1 MLLIFG
7 HHVPWKNKNKNSLN
21 CLFCLMV
28 TKLKS
33 WNPPLLLTAVL
44 LPLCVDPAISQTLPD
59 WNFID
64 QYCSECHNFDDQ
76 AGGLAFEL
84 LDHESLLD
92 DSGTWELAVKKLRTG
107 MMPPAG
113 KERPADSQLSG
124 FVSTLE
130 NRLDSEHA
138 ALPDPGNE
146 GMGRLNRA
154 EYINVIRDLLGFD
167 ATDIVEKLLPPDVP
181 EEGFDNLASSLSVSP
196 TLIEAWT
203 SVAMRIGRE
212 AVGDQS
218 MIPTQI
224 SYAAPDGDQTSH
236 VEGLPLGTRGGMLVT
251 HNFPLDAVYEIRAL
265 LPRGGGIFN
274 NQAFCEAPNVVLTL
288 NGLPLEPQDPSRF
301 QMAIPAG
308 PQTIGLALVDEQRC
322 EGVNDF
328 YDVYSLGGRVQGLE
342 INGPFEVSGAGNT
355 PSRQAIF
362 SCYPAS
368 ASQET
373 GCARE
378 ILGSL
383 ATSAYRHPVDRNSE
397 DVDTLMQFFTKG
409 RDLAGFE
416 TGIQYAISRMLI
428 DPQFLYQS
436 EVQPA
441 NLAPGEIYRISD
453 LELASRLSFFLWS
466 SIPDQELLSLASA
479 GQLSNPAVFEQ
490 QVRRML
496 RDEKSSAL
504 VDNFAS
510 QWLKLRELD
519 AALPQDQAF
528 NDSLRQSF
536 REETELLFNDLI
548 REDRGL
554 LHLLNPGYT
563 WLNAEL
569 AAHYGIEDVRG
580 DYMRRVPL
588 DADSPRSG
596 LLGNGSILTATS
608 AANRT
613 SPVLRGAWIIENL
626 LGAPVPLPP
635 PGVETDLTND
645 TVPEGRVVNTLRD
658 RMELH
663 RENPVCSSCHQVMDP
678 IGFALEN
685 FDLVGR
691 WRDTDNGYPVNASSN
706 LADGTPVSSP
716 MDMRRAL
723 MDRSE
728 TVATTFIEKLMTYA
742 LGRAIEA
749 HDMPS
754 VRQIIHD
761 TAESEYRFSDVIVG
775 ITSSLP
781 FQYRIA
787 VPDNPIAMAN

>member
-1 MLLIFG
+1 LKPVFTKSLITAGLLI
-7 HHVPWKNKNKNSLN
+7 VQ
-21 CLFCLMV
+21 
-28 TKLKS
+28 
-33 WNPPLLLTAVL
+33 
-44 LPLCVDPAISQTLPD
+44 PAITAAQDLPD
-59 WNFID
+59 WSFID

-76 AGGLAFEL
+76 AGGLAF
-84 LDHESLLD
+84 DVINHESLLGD
-92 DSGTWELAVKKLRTG
+92 ADTWELAVRKLRTG

-113 KERPADSQLSG
+113 KERPSDTRLAG
-124 FVSTLE
+124 FVASLE
-130 NRLDSEHA
+130 NRLDSEQKAH
-138 ALPDPGNE
+138 PDPGNE

-154 EYINVIRDLLGFD
+154 EYINVIRDLLAFD

-224 SYAAPDGDQTSH
+224 SYPAPNRDQTKH

-251 HNFPLDAVYEIRAL
+251 HNFPLDAVYEIQAQT
-265 LPRGGGIFN
+265 PGAGGVFN
-274 NQAFCEAPNVVLTL
+274 SQNFCEAPQVIVTL
-288 NGLPLEPQDPSRF
+288 NGLPLNPEDTARF
-301 QMAIPAG
+301 QMPIPAG
-308 PQTIGLALVDEQRC
+308 PQTIGVALVDDQRC

-328 YDVYSLGGRVQGLE
+328 YDVYSTGGTVQGIE
-342 INGPFEVSGAGNT
+342 INGPFEVSGPGNS

-362 SCYPAS
+362 SCYPAT
-368 ASQET
+368 ASEEES
-373 GCARE
+373 CARQ
-378 ILGSL
+378 ILGNL
-383 ATSAYRHPVDRNSE
+383 ASSAYRHPVDSNSG
-397 DVDTLMQFFTKG
+397 DVDVLMQFFGKG

-416 TGIQYAISRMLI
+416 TGIQYALSRLLL

-441 NLAPGEIYRISD
+441 DLAPGSIYRVSD

-466 SIPDQELLSLASA
+466 SIPDRELLTLASA
-479 GQLSNPAVFEQ
+479 GRLSDPQTLEQ

-496 RDEKSSAL
+496 RDEKSASL
-504 VDNFAS
+504 VANFAS

-519 AALPQDQAF
+519 AALPQDRAF

-536 REETELLFNDLI
+536 RSETELLFNDLI

-563 WLNAEL
+563 WLNEEL
-569 AAHYGIEDVRG
+569 AAHYGIGDVRG

-588 DADSPRSG
+588 PENSPRRG

-626 LGAPVPLPP
+626 FGAPVPQPP
-635 PGVETDLTND
+635 PGVETDLSRE
-645 TVPEGRVVNTLRD
+645 TVPEGRVVSTLRD

-663 RENPVCSSCHQVMDP
+663 RENPVCASCHQVMDP

-691 WRDTDNGYPVNASSN
+691 WRDTDNGYPINAASN
-706 LADGTPVSSP
+706 LADGTPVASP
-716 MDMRRAL
+716 MDMRKAL
-723 MDRSE
+723 LDRSE

-742 LGRAIEA
+742 LGRGIEA
-749 HDMPS
+749 HDMPA
-754 VRQIIHD
+754 VRQIIRN
-761 TAESEYRFSDVIVG
+761 TADSGYRFSDVIVG
-775 ITSSLP
+775 ITKSMP
-781 FQYRIA
+781 FQNRIA
-787 VPDNPIAMAN
+787 VQENQLASAD